1 MRGLLDRYLLVNLWG
16 SFFPLFGSLV
26 LIASVVSFV
35 QIASYSSIIKTT
47 LSEMALLYVFQLPEI
62 VLYTLPVSFFVA
74 VMISL
79 SKLSSDLEMVVI
91 FGFKVGVLRIMRPFM
106 LVAVVLALIL
116 ALLGFM
122 VSAKSDYLRREI
134 IYAKRD
140 DAQINIRAGEFGQR
154 FGDWLLFVG
163 EEGRED
169 YKGIALYSRG
179 GNGGERFIVSDR
191 AQMRNDGGLLTLNLL
206 NGRSY
211 DISEGSIR
219 QIDFERMRFNEN
231 SRVRELQYDGI
242 AAHWQ
247 NPDYKRKLIWT
258 ILSVMFLP
266 LSMPAAMLG
275 IHHPRVVKNY
285 TGPTALALSVLF
297 FIPAL
302 LVGKNGGFWT
312 LLVPLIWFL
321 FTFWLYKTR
330 LKLY

>member
-1 MRGLLDRYLLVNLWG
+1 MRSLLDRYLLVSLWG

-26 LIASVVSFV
+26 MIASVVSFV
-35 QIASYSSIIKTT
+35 QIASYSSMIKTT

-74 VMISL
+74 VMLSL
-79 SKLSSDLEMVVI
+79 SRLSSDLEMVVI
-91 FGFKVGVLRIMRPFM
+91 FGFKVGVSRIMRPFM
-106 LVAVVLALIL
+106 FVAVVLALIL
-116 ALLGFM
+116 ALLGFV
-122 VSAKSDYLRREI
+122 VSAKSDYLRKEI

-163 EEGRED
+163 EEDRED

-179 GNGGERFIVSDR
+179 SGGERFIISDR
-191 AQMRNDGGLLTLNLL
+191 AQMRNEGGLLTLNLL

-211 DISEGSIR
+211 DIGEDAIR

-231 SRVRELQYDGI
+231 SRIRELQYNGV

-247 NPDYKRKLIWT
+247 NPDYKRKLVWT
-258 ILSVMFLP
+258 ILSVLFLP

-312 LLVPLIWFL
+312 LLVPLVWFL